1 MTQSLSA
8 TKTGLTPHLVPE
20 RGAGA
25 VRLLP
30 ASHPIWAPHQPLVT
44 SCPSAVMGEARCVL
58 SIFRRGR
65 CAWKGVCGPGT
76 VRPPCAKGLLTAV

>member
-30 ASHPIWAPHQPLVT
+30 ASHPIWARHQPLVT

-65 CAWKGVCGPGT
+65 CANTPAYLQCLERGVWSGYS
-76 VRPPCAKGLLTAV
+76 